1 MSDFENKLEEE
12 LEIYIRDICKDM
24 FQIKDMEHY
33 ANIDD
38 KNLTAVVTFYCPY
51 INQKGKPDSSSRE
64 VSFEYTYDKD
74 SIESSWKMTKDWHD

>member
-1 MSDFENKLEEE
+1 MSEFENKLEEK
-12 LEIYIRDICKDM
+12 LEIYIREIYKDIFK
-24 FQIKDMEHY
+24 IKDMEHY

-51 INQKGKPDSSSRE
+51 VNESGKPDSSSRE
-64 VSFEYTYDKD
+64 VSFEYTYSKD